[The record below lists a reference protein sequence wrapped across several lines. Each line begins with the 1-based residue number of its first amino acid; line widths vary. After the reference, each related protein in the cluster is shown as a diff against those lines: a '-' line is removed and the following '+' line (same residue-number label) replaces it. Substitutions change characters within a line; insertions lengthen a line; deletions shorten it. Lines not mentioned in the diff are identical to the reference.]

1 MGGMSQPR
9 SRHTSTNSIRTV
21 EMVTAETKIFSVAVQ
36 QGKSESTSMRNM
48 VLKDVEN
55 QMIDRPV
62 ILSKPCT
69 RYPEDQTGNS
79 EDEFKPVQR
88 DTEIP
93 GSVESTNMVGE
104 LETALK
110 EVQEAASAN
119 VENSSESEPKKS
131 KKKNKKKEKE
141 DIKEKSPEPVVFR
154 P

>member
-1 MGGMSQPR
+1 MSQPR
-9 SRHTSTNSIRTV
+9 SRHTSTTSMRTV

-36 QGKSESTSMRNM
+36 QGKSESTAMRNL

-62 ILSKPCT
+62 ILSKPCA
-69 RYPEDQTGNS
+69 RYHEDHATNS
-79 EDEFKPVQR
+79 EDEFKPAQR

-110 EVQEAASAN
+110 EVQEVQEMAIVP
-119 VENSSESEPKKS
+119 VENNTETESKKS
-131 KKKNKKKEKE
+131 KKSKRKINLL
-141 DIKEKSPEPVVFR
+141 SQ
-154 P
+154 